1 MKNIFYTL
9 LIGILF
15 FSCTDEPD
23 LNNYNLE
30 IQNNSNENLNIKAY
44 FEGNL
49 ISNVNLSTNQS
60 GLECSYND
68 ENFRGLFS
76 NQCNIDSLIIR
87 FSNDKGYIVN
97 DEGSGTLNFSNDR
110 NPFLPNGGFDINNN
124 NYSFLITQEDFDNAH
139 DLP

>member
-1 MKNIFYTL
+1 MKKIL
-9 LIGILF
+9 ILIGILL

-23 LNNYNLE
+23 LNTFNVSIL
-30 IQNNSNENLNIKAY
+30 NNSNDELNIEY
-44 FEGNL
+44 YLEGNL
-49 ISNVNLSTNQS
+49 ISNINLSTNQR

-76 NQCNIDSLIIR
+76 IQCNIDSLIIK
-87 FSNDKGYIVN
+87 FSNNKGYIVN
-97 DEGSGTLNFSNDR
+97 DEGNGNLNFSNNR

-139 DLP
+139 DVP